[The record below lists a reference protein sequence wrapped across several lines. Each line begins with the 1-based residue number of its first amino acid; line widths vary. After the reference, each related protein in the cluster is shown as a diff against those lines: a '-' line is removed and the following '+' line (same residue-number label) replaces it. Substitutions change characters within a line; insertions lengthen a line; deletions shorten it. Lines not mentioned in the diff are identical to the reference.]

1 MSQTK
6 HISDNQKR
14 KTYELYIIAW
24 VCVEAMERELGYR
37 TVQSTGRGSFIMSL
51 PKKWAQ
57 ETEIDKGSQI
67 AIKIMADKSL
77 VLIPRKLEEKR
88 NAKSEILKEY
98 FIEIN
103 QRSDTESVCRR
114 LTSLYATG
122 AELVHLSFKD
132 VDQIKEFKAT
142 VTSLVRNLLLGT
154 EIVEETTEEMSLQ
167 VLINHPELPIEK
179 AITRMAN
186 LSISAHK
193 DSIVALSNL
202 ERDWLSYIYK
212 KRMDVERLNLYVVR
226 QLKYGIEH
234 NLFGDWGF
242 TTSKEFLG
250 YRLVAN
256 DIKNIAGNAH
266 NMGKNIMT
274 LRRLIDDKL
283 LFLKDII
290 DEEVYN
296 QIDSFNSLTQQ
307 LFKESLDSLFT
318 RDYVKADTILS
329 RLESFLMLENDLI
342 TLLLNKKIDP
352 NLLSIYRLV
361 LDNTRKIVE
370 YSKEIAEVTL
380 NRTVEDISVQAQS

>member
-1 MSQTK
+1 LQS
-6 HISDNQKR
+6 
-14 KTYELYIIAW
+14 
-24 VCVEAMERELGYR
+24 VEAMERELGYR

-57 ETEIDKGSQI
+57 ETGIDKGSLI
-67 AIKIMADKSL
+67 AIKIMEDMSL
-77 VLIPRKLEEKR
+77 VLIPRKMEEKK
-88 NAKSEILKEY
+88 NEKSEILKEY
-98 FIEIN
+98 FIKVN
-103 QRSDTESVCRR
+103 QRSDTESVCRK

-122 AELVHLSFKD
+122 AELIHLSFKD
-132 VDQIKEFKAT
+132 VDNRKEIKAA
-142 VTSLVRNLLLGT
+142 VTNLVRNLLLGT

-179 AITRMAN
+179 AISRMAN
-186 LSISAHK
+186 LAISAHK
-193 DSIVALSNL
+193 DSIVALGNL
-202 ERDWLSYIYK
+202 EQDKLQYIYRRK
-212 KRMDVERLNLYVVR
+212 MDVERLNLYVVR

-242 TTSKEFLG
+242 ETSKEFLG

-266 NMGKNIMT
+266 SMGKNIKT

-283 LFLKDII
+283 LFLKDSV
-290 DEEVYN
+290 DEEVCT
-296 QIDSFNSLTQQ
+296 QIGSFNSSTEQ
-307 LFKESLDSLFT
+307 LFKESLESLFN
-318 RDYVKADTILS
+318 RDYVQADRILS
-329 RLESFLMLENDLI
+329 RIESFLLLENDLI

-380 NRTVEDISVQAQS
+380 NRTVEEVSGRPSS

>member
-1 MSQTK
+1 
-6 HISDNQKR
+6 
-14 KTYELYIIAW
+14 
-24 VCVEAMERELGYR
+24 MERELGYR

-57 ETEIDKGSQI
+57 EIGIDKGSQI
-67 AIKIMADKSL
+67 AIKIMADRSL
-77 VLIPRKLEEKR
+77 VLIPRKMEEKR
-88 NAKSEILKEY
+88 NEKSEILKEY

-122 AELVHLSFKD
+122 AELIHLSFKD
-132 VDQIKEFKAT
+132 IEHIKEFKTT
-142 VTSLVRNLLLGT
+142 VTNLVRNLLLGT
-154 EIVEETTEEMSLQ
+154 EIVEETTDEMSLQ

-179 AITRMAN
+179 AISRMAN

-193 DSIVALSNL
+193 DSIAALCSL
-202 ERDWLSYIYK
+202 ERDRLSYIYQ
-212 KRMDVERLNLYVVR
+212 KRLDVERLNLYVVR

-234 NLFGDWGF
+234 NLFEEWGF
-242 TTSKEFLG
+242 KTSKEFLG

-266 NMGKNIMT
+266 NMGKNITT

-283 LFLKDII
+283 LFLKNIV

-307 LFKESLDSLFT
+307 LFKESLESLFN
-318 RDYVKADTILS
+318 RDYVQADRILS
-329 RLESFLMLENDLI
+329 RLESFLVLENDLI

-380 NRTVEDISVQAQS
+380 NRTVEEISFQSQS

>member
-1 MSQTK
+1 
-6 HISDNQKR
+6 
-14 KTYELYIIAW
+14 
-24 VCVEAMERELGYR
+24 MERELGYR

-57 ETEIDKGSQI
+57 ETGIDKGSLI
-67 AIKIMADKSL
+67 AIKIMKDMSL
-77 VLIPRKLEEKR
+77 VLIPRKMEEKR
-88 NAKSEILKEY
+88 TEKSEMLKEY
-98 FIEIN
+98 FIKAN
-103 QRSDTESVCRR
+103 QRSDADSVCRR

-122 AELVHLSFKD
+122 AELIHISFKD
-132 VDQIKEFKAT
+132 IEKCKEFKTA
-142 VTSLVRNLLLGT
+142 VTNLARNLLLGT
-154 EIVEETTEEMSLQ
+154 EIVEETREEMSLQ

-179 AITRMAN
+179 AISRMAN
-186 LSISAHK
+186 LSISAHN
-193 DSIVALSNL
+193 DSIVALGNL
-202 ERDWLSYIYK
+202 DEDKLQYIYRRK
-212 KRMDVERLNLYVVR
+212 MDVERLNLYVVR

-242 TTSKEFLG
+242 ETSKEFLG

-266 NMGKNIMT
+266 NMGKNIKT

-283 LFLKDII
+283 LFLKYII

-296 QIDSFNSLTQQ
+296 QIASFNSSTEQ
-307 LFKESLDSLFT
+307 LFKESLESLFN
-318 RDYVKADTILS
+318 RDYVHADRILS
-329 RLESFLMLENDLI
+329 RIESFLILENDLI
-342 TLLLNKKIDP
+342 TLLLSKKIDP

-380 NRTVEDISVQAQS
+380 NRTVEEVSVRSQS